1 MPLAFAVMTAPRIL
15 FVADAG
21 PTIGGG
27 HVMRSLTL
35 ARALEA
41 RGAECAFRSHPDGD
55 AVLDVFARDLFRFE
69 DDAGFEALVF
79 DHYAL
84 SAPDHTAVA
93 NGRPTL
99 VIDDLADRPLAA
111 DLVLDAGISR
121 RASDYRGLVPEHCVL
136 LLGPNHAPMRPDFAA
151 LRETALARRA
161 EGGPVRRIL
170 ISLGLMDVGG
180 FTLPAVERLRGVAAL
195 DVVVGSAAPSRA
207 ALEDIAGDDPS
218 VTLHV
223 DTRDMARLTAEAD
236 VAIGAGGSSSWERC
250 VLGLPTLLLVVA
262 DNQQEAAVALAEA
275 GAVIALDA
283 AAEFTSGFDAA
294 AARLVSEAHLRR
306 RLSKAAAAICDGQG
320 AGRVAEA
327 FLDLIRRRA

>member
-1 MPLAFAVMTAPRIL
+1 MIGPRIL
-15 FVADAG
+15 FVADAV
-21 PTIGGG
+21 PRIGGG
-27 HVMRSLTL
+27 HVMRSLNL

-55 AVLDVFARDLFRFE
+55 AVLDVFARDLFRVE
-69 DDAGFEALVF
+69 SDADFGALVF

-84 SAPDHTAVA
+84 TATDHAA
-93 NGRPTL
+93 IARGRPTL

-111 DLVLDAGISR
+111 DLVLDSGISR
-121 RASDYRGLVPEHCVL
+121 RATDYRGLVPDGCRL

-170 ISLGLMDVGG
+170 VSLGLMDVGG
-180 FTLPAVERLRGVAAL
+180 FTLQAVERLRGIAAL
-195 DVVVGSAAPSRA
+195 DVVIGSAAPART
-207 ALEDIAGDDPS
+207 ALEAIAEADPS
-218 VTLHV
+218 VALHI

-236 VAIGAGGSSSWERC
+236 IAIGAGGSSSWERC

-283 AAEFTSGFDAA
+283 AAEFESGFDAA
-294 AARLVSEAHLRR
+294 AARLIGEGHLRR
-306 RLSKAAAAICDGQG
+306 RLSKAAAAICDGRG
-320 AGRVAEA
+320 ADRVADA
-327 FLDLIRRRA
+327 FLEVIGARADG

>member
-1 MPLAFAVMTAPRIL
+1 MSGPRIL

-55 AVLDVFARDLFRFE
+55 AVLDVFARELFRVD
-69 DDAGFEALVF
+69 DDAGFDALVF

-84 SAPDHTAVA
+84 SAPDHVA
-93 NGRPTL
+93 LAKGRPTL

-111 DLVLDAGISR
+111 DIVLDSGISR
-121 RASDYRGLVPEHCVL
+121 RARDYSGLVPDGCRL
-136 LLGPNHAPMRPDFAA
+136 LLGPNHAPMRPDFVK

-161 EGGPVRRIL
+161 GGGPVRRIL
-170 ISLGLMDVGG
+170 VSLGLMDVGD
-180 FTLPAVERLRGVAAL
+180 FTVPAVERLRGVAAI
-195 DVVVGSAAPSRA
+195 DVVVGSAAPSVA
-207 ALEDIAGDDPS
+207 ALQAIAEADPS
-218 VTLHV
+218 VTVHV

-236 VAIGAGGSSSWERC
+236 IAIGAGGSSSWERC

-262 DNQQEAAVALAEA
+262 DNQTQAAVALAEA

-283 AAEFTSGFDAA
+283 DAEFETGFDAA
-294 AARLVSEAHLRR
+294 AARLIGEGHLRR
-306 RLSKAAAAICDGQG
+306 RLSNAAAAVCDGQG
-320 AGRVAEA
+320 ADRVAEA
-327 FLDLIRRRA
+327 FLDVIARKR